1 MDLGVPNT
9 PVTFNQ
15 KWEIHKQLLKQLYL
29 DENLKLPKIKSI
41 MRDTHNFDAE
51 SVALLTIW
59 YCYPLTLRRVH
70 QYKYRF
76 DKWGW
81 KKSITSRTKARI
93 IDKSQQR
100 LNAGQETIVRYQN
113 RTVDTRKLIRF
124 EKAQMKKQT
133 FEVLFHRNSS
143 RSSHGFN
150 GVASDTM
157 QVK

>member
-1 MDLGVPNT
+1 MTLGVPNT

-15 KWEIHKQLLKQLYL
+15 KWEIYKQLLKQLYL

-41 MRDTHNFDAE
+41 MRDTYNFDAE
-51 SVALLTIW
+51 SVALPTIW
-59 YCYPLTLRRVH
+59 YRYPLTPRRVH

-81 KKSITSRTKARI
+81 KKSISSRTKARI

-100 LNAGQETIVRYQN
+100 LNAGQETVVRYQN

-124 EKAQMKKQT
+124 EKAQMKKHA
-133 FEVLFHRNSS
+133 FEVLFPRNSS
-143 RSSHGFN
+143 GSSGAFS
-150 GVASDTM
+150 GIAGDTM
-157 QVK
+157 